1 LGDDVATTTI
11 KDYIVAKK
19 AQLAALMDGGDKLF
33 NSVWIG
39 PNTEIGRLL
48 NFNRT
53 PMAIISDQGGEIQMP
68 NQKIWDRSFGV
79 TVVVNRPRDA
89 VGQQSA
95 IDLLDIGD
103 KLLAALT
110 NDRSDSAVFCYLDT
124 EEFMVTTETGNLFVA
139 KTWYFNY
146 SIEVA

>member
-1 LGDDVATTTI
+1 MATTTI
-11 KDYIVAKK
+11 KTYLVAKK
-19 AQLAALMDGGDKLF
+19 AQIVALTNGSDKLF

-39 PNTEIGRLL
+39 PNTDINRLL
-48 NFNRT
+48 TFNRT

-68 NQKIWDRSFGV
+68 NQKIWDRVFAV
-79 TVVVNRPRDA
+79 TVVANRPKDPI
-89 VGQQSA
+89 GQQST

-103 KLLAALT
+103 KLLTALT
-110 NDRSDSAVFCYLDT
+110 NDRSDSAVFCFMDT